1 MASDMT
7 VQNNGSAANNSNNSS
22 STTAKTDNQLGKND
36 FLKLLVTQLR
46 YQDPLKPMDDTAFV
60 SQMAQFSSLEQMQ
73 NMNTSTLTTQA
84 TQMIGKEI
92 AWNDE
97 KGDLQSGIVSSVKM
111 VDGQPQVMVGTTGVG
126 LDKILTVT
134 DQFINLQQM
143 QINLLTLATQMI
155 GKEISW
161 NDKDGNLQ
169 KGTVSSVKAVDG
181 QPQIMVGSTNVSLS
195 QILSIGDTSA
205 TTNK

>member
-1 MASDMT
+1 MT
-7 VQNNGSAANNSNNSS
+7 VQNNGSAANKSNNSS
-22 STTAKTDNQLGKND
+22 STAAKTDNQLGKND

-97 KGDLQSGIVSSVKM
+97 NGNLQDGIVSSVKM
-111 VDGQPQVMVGTTGVG
+111 VDGQPQVMVGTTGVA

-169 KGTVSSVKAVDG
+169 KGTVSSVKSVDG
-181 QPQIMVGSTNVSLS
+181 EPQIMVGSTNVSLS

-205 TTNK
+205 TTKK